1 MKQLRE
7 YIKES
12 ANPTFKGVFKLA
24 DQIYGFCQNMK
35 PGEIVTIKDNQI
47 SGIRDL
53 FFKEIQIGCVDHKSG
68 KYPWSEY
75 SDMEFP
81 KHSGAVHIKNTT
93 DWWNISE
100 QKFEIVRI
108 AISDIMFKVGVEKLK
123 KEYICS
129 ILSHELSH
137 AYVDYKQF
145 AGKSETQIDAQIRK
159 TKMGAKK
166 YNDIIST
173 SSNGSSVKYKIVADA
188 RYFYLPDEVS
198 AYETEIIR
206 YIKSI
211 DAKKFSSMTDA
222 DIVNELKKETVYDD
236 YLVLWN
242 NLCRDEMKSLQEYG
256 NAGWS
261 RTDIKKL
268 DAAFRKIT
276 NKIYAVIQEIRKSIP
291 YDETKAQKR

>member
-1 MKQLRE
+1 MKTLIE
-7 YIKES
+7 YINES

-24 DQIYGFCQNMK
+24 EQIYGFCQNMK
-35 PGEIVTIKDNQI
+35 TGEIVTIKDNQI

-53 FFKEIQIGCVDHKSG
+53 FFKEIQIGCIDHKTG
-68 KYPWSEY
+68 KYPWPEY

-81 KHSGAVHIKNTT
+81 KGSSAVYIKNTT

-108 AISDIMFKVGVEKLK
+108 AITDIMFKERDEKLK
-123 KEYICS
+123 KEHICS

-145 AGKSETQIDAQIRK
+145 SGKSETQIDAQIRK
-159 TKMGAKK
+159 TKTGAKK
-166 YNDIIST
+166 YDDIIFASN
-173 SSNGSSVKYKIVADA
+173 NGSSEIYRMVADA

-206 YIKSI
+206 SIKSI

-222 DIVNELKKETVYDD
+222 DIVNELKKYTAYWD
-236 YLVLWN
+236 YSVLWKK
-242 NLCRDEMKSLQEYG
+242 LCGDEMKSLQAYG
-256 NAGWS
+256 AAGCA

-276 NKIYAVIQEIRKSIP
+276 NKIYAVIQERRKRLP
-291 YDETKAQKR
+291 YDETKIQKR